1 MGGADFC
8 KFSHAFRHG
17 LLLSERILQISPGKN
32 DNLPLM
38 ATTSTV
44 WGSGSIGLSLVAQSR
59 PPQISLLCGFCPLAR
74 EFALRRTF
82 QPPQSDFLQIPPR
95 DGHPC
100 LWLTVPATESVVD
113 FHHQVVDH
121 AGRTQISSHPLVGWL
136 LVLFV
141 RHVRTPGTKRGADKE
156 RTRRCAP
163 CSGLLRVVQ
172 FFAVGNRRR
181 ALYGKTQLFL

>member
-1 MGGADFC
+1 MIGRFFGTMGGADFC
-8 KFSHAFRHG
+8 KFSHASRHG

-59 PPQISLLCGFCPLAR
+59 PPQVSLLCGFCPLAR

-82 QPPQSDFLQIPPR
+82 QPPQSGFLQIPPR

-113 FHHQVVDH
+113 FHHQVVAH
-121 AGRTQISSHPLVGWL
+121 AGRTQ
-136 LVLFV
+136 
-141 RHVRTPGTKRGADKE
+141 KRDTCVAIIIDMVNIPVS
-156 RTRRCAP
+156 TW
-163 CSGLLRVVQ
+163 
-172 FFAVGNRRR
+172 
-181 ALYGKTQLFL
+181 

>member
-121 AGRTQISSHPLVGWL
+121 AGRTQKSGMLRHAAFSYKKSLSFARCSMVYCKIVMMCKACPL
-136 LVLFV
+136 
-141 RHVRTPGTKRGADKE
+141 
-156 RTRRCAP
+156 RCAE
-163 CSGLLRVVQ
+163 R
-172 FFAVGNRRR
+172 
-181 ALYGKTQLFL
+181 

>member
-121 AGRTQISSHPLVGWL
+121 AGRTQQS
-136 LVLFV
+136 
-141 RHVRTPGTKRGADKE
+141 TPDDRSGVFLCFLGADPHPGIFMLMFSKLASQPSAN
-156 RTRRCAP
+156 TPMCAP
-163 CSGLLRVVQ
+163 SIEWVMREES
-172 FFAVGNRRR
+172 
-181 ALYGKTQLFL
+181 AL

>member
-121 AGRTQISSHPLVGWL
+121 AGRTQKRKTGLPVFLPVFLG
-136 LVLFV
+136 
-141 RHVRTPGTKRGADKE
+141 RTPVRLRASFRPFVLVFKTVCILTRFRG
-156 RTRRCAP
+156 RS
-163 CSGLLRVVQ
+163 SGSSRPP
-172 FFAVGNRRR
+172 AS
-181 ALYGKTQLFL
+181 

>member
-38 ATTSTV
+38 TTTSTV
-44 WGSGSIGLSLVAQSR
+44 WGSGSIGLSLVAQGR
-59 PPQISLLCGFCPLAR
+59 PPQVSLICGFCPLAR

-82 QPPQSDFLQIPPR
+82 QPPQSGSLQIPSR

-100 LWLTVPATESVVD
+100 LRLTVPATESVVD
-113 FHHQVVDH
+113 FHHQVVAH
-121 AGRTQISSHPLVGWL
+121 AGRTQKRSDRADPLRASCSSSIQTVTVGTGITPVHAL
-136 LVLFV
+136 GSS
-141 RHVRTPGTKRGADKE
+141 RTVPPVGTF
-156 RTRRCAP
+156 TP
-163 CSGLLRVVQ
+163 P
-172 FFAVGNRRR
+172 
-181 ALYGKTQLFL
+181 

>member
-1 MGGADFC
+1 MIGRFIGTMGGADFC

-121 AGRTQISSHPLVGWL
+121 AGRTHKKRRNTVVFLRFLIKHVISGSFPS
-136 LVLFV
+136 V
-141 RHVRTPGTKRGADKE
+141 RLHD
-156 RTRRCAP
+156 
-163 CSGLLRVVQ
+163 
-172 FFAVGNRRR
+172 
-181 ALYGKTQLFL
+181 

>member
-121 AGRTQISSHPLVGWL
+121 AGRTHKTLPPPGGGGRVFIFSSDSTAPQDLSESP
-136 LVLFV
+136 
-141 RHVRTPGTKRGADKE
+141 RRQD
-156 RTRRCAP
+156 TRSSAGLP
-163 CSGLLRVVQ
+163 C
-172 FFAVGNRRR
+172 RRSPAR
-181 ALYGKTQLFL
+181 PAAGSRL

>member
-1 MGGADFC
+1 MIGRFIGTMGGADFC

-38 ATTSTV
+38 TTTSTV

-59 PPQISLLCGFCPLAR
+59 PPQVSLLCGFCPLAR

-82 QPPQSDFLQIPPR
+82 QPPQSGFLQIPPR

-100 LWLTVPATESVVD
+100 LRLTVPATESVVD
-113 FHHQVVDH
+113 FHHQVVAH
-121 AGRTQISSHPLVGWL
+121 AGRTQKRWHGQIIRAIIIFEENLCR
-136 LVLFV
+136 FFCKTV
-141 RHVRTPGTKRGADKE
+141 R
-156 RTRRCAP
+156 
-163 CSGLLRVVQ
+163 
-172 FFAVGNRRR
+172 
-181 ALYGKTQLFL
+181 

>member
-113 FHHQVVDH
+113 FHHQVVAH
-121 AGRTQISSHPLVGWL
+121 AGRTQNADSRL
-136 LVLFV
+136 L
-141 RHVRTPGTKRGADKE
+141 PKE
-156 RTRRCAP
+156 SA
-163 CSGLLRVVQ
+163 VV
-172 FFAVGNRRR
+172 FSLSNMN
-181 ALYGKTQLFL
+181 GKTPDFNPGMKVNSLFPRMFL

>member
-1 MGGADFC
+1 MIGRFIGTMGGADFC

-44 WGSGSIGLSLVAQSR
+44 WGSGSIGLSLVAQGR
-59 PPQISLLCGFCPLAR
+59 PPQASLVCGFCPLAR

-82 QPPQSDFLQIPPR
+82 QPPQSGFLQIPPR

-113 FHHQVVDH
+113 FHHQVVAH
-121 AGRTQISSHPLVGWL
+121 AGRTQ
-136 LVLFV
+136 
-141 RHVRTPGTKRGADKE
+141 K
-156 RTRRCAP
+156 AP
-163 CSGLLRVVQ
+163 CLRRSRATLFCSV
-172 FFAVGNRRR
+172 FA
-181 ALYGKTQLFL
+181 LS